1 MLTAPEFSS
10 LIVSRPRPAAR
21 ILLLLRLRGLALAA
35 TLYVSGLA
43 ALILAPFLLLDV
55 MHPTGAGIII
65 VDPPIQIGFRQPGG
79 DNRRA
84 GNIRRGAR
92 NGRKDGRPAT
102 SSKPVSRRAVPR
114 PADAPVPPPESE
126 IEATAVPADGQGG
139 PGDQSGDPEGTGTG
153 PEGAL
158 DSDSPDC
165 PGRGPEGPGDP

>member
-21 ILLLLRLRGLALAA
+21 ILLLRLRGLALAA

-65 VDPPIQIGFRQPGG
+65 VDPPIHIDFRQPGG

-102 SSKPVSRRAVPR
+102 GSNPVSRRAVPR
-114 PADAPVPPPESE
+114 SAGAPLPPPACP
-126 IEATAVPADGQGG
+126 IQATVVPADGQAAPCG
-139 PGDQSGDPEGTGTG
+139 PAGTPEVNCTGRD
-153 PEGAL
+153 A
-158 DSDSPDC
+158 S
-165 PGRGPEGPGDP
+165 

>member
-21 ILLLLRLRGLALAA
+21 ILLLRLRGLALAA
-35 TLYVSGLA
+35 VLYVSGLA

-92 NGRKDGRPAT
+92 NRRNDGRPAT
-102 SSKPVSRRAVPR
+102 GSEPVSRRAAPR
-114 PADAPVPPPESE
+114 PAAGPGAPPRPGGAGPPVPGGGHGG
-126 IEATAVPADGQGG
+126 AGRPAGG
-139 PGDQSGDPEGTGTG
+139 PHG
-153 PEGAL
+153 
-158 DSDSPDC
+158 
-165 PGRGPEGPGDP
+165 